1 MSVWCGKTKR
11 ATTQGRPYGVGT
23 SCAPFRRYEGRKQ
36 CVVEAPNACT
46 GDHMGV
52 APTVVLGANKRE
64 LQYTERM
71 INMIAIGCDHGAYE
85 LKLEIIRHLKE
96 RGFKVKDFGCG
107 EGEKADY
114 PDIAFPVA
122 ESVASGECERGILC
136 CGTGIGMC
144 IAANKVRGIRAAV
157 VTEPTSAGLTKEHNN
172 SNIICFG
179 GRITG
184 PVLALE
190 SLDAWLYSEYMGGRH
205 QGRID
210 KIAQYEE
217 RK

>member
-1 MSVWCGKTKR
+1 MH
-11 ATTQGRPYGVGT
+11 GRPH
-23 SCAPFRRYEGRKQ
+23 R
-36 CVVEAPNACT
+36 
-46 GDHMGV
+46 V

-64 LQYTERM
+64 LQHTERM

-122 ESVASGECERGILC
+122 ESVASGECDRGILC